1 MAHMHEATRE
11 HSIVVM
17 VLWCI
22 FGDEFEGRD
31 VFDRQ
36 LDKQDTTNPTMAM
49 QEVGVYL
56 LTTLCNH
63 LIEVRRYS
71 SGTTPGRRAAGV
83 VSLNLSAHLHTLTPH
98 GAGVRAGTFRK
109 RTRIG
114 TRVCATGRLPWHP
127 TRRSTAPRR

>member
-1 MAHMHEATRE
+1 MQVFAPATYDDGRLGRSIEHMAHMHEATRE

-63 LIEVRRYS
+63 LIEVRHHS

-83 VSLNLSAHLHTLTPH
+83 VSSVFSAHLYARTPH
-98 GAGVRAGTFRK
+98 GAGRRACRCFSQ
-109 RTRIG
+109 TR
-114 TRVCATGRLPWHP
+114 
-127 TRRSTAPRR
+127 SN

>member
-63 LIEVRRYS
+63 LIEVRRHS
-71 SGTTPGRRAAGV
+71 SGTIPGRRAAGV
-83 VSLNLSAHLHTLTPH
+83 VSLVLSVHLYTRTPH
-98 GAGVRAGTFRK
+98 GAGVRAGAFRK
-109 RTRIG
+109 RARID
-114 TRVCATGRLPWHP
+114 THPRATDRLPWYP